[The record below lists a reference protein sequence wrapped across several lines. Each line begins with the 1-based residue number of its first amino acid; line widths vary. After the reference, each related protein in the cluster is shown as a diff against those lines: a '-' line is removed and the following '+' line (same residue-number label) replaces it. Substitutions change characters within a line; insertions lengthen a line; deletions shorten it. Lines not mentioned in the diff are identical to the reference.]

1 MNQNAN
7 IIVMLKREWCDD
19 IKDTHLYRMIVGK
32 RPEGVWQTAT
42 SIDIIVDTY
51 DLTDAFWIKV
61 VFSPMFPE
69 DGLDKVHV
77 TAHFPREAVLGIIE
91 SDSETVIEGF
101 RTLAE

>member
-1 MNQNAN
+1 MNPNAN

-42 SIDIIVDTY
+42 SIDFVVDEY
-51 DLTDAFWIKV
+51 NLTDPFWIKV

-69 DGLDKVHV
+69 DDSDKVHV

-101 RTLAE
+101 RRVAE